1 VTDVPDGGPERPVDP
16 APAAPEPEDGL
27 SLAREIADAYRTT
40 PSQPRRRRR
49 TGGRAAKP
57 DRPQREDASPVA
69 QHLDALVSSQGWTDD
84 LATHRAI
91 GDWPRIVGDEVAQHC
106 HAVEIEDGRLT
117 VQADSTAW
125 ATQIKLLAPRILAR
139 LNEEIGQGSVI
150 FLDVRGPQGP
160 SWKTG
165 RRSVRGGRGPRDTYG

>member
-1 VTDVPDGGPERPVDP
+1 VPDT
-16 APAAPEPEDGL
+16 PEPTASDPDDGL

-49 TGGRAAKP
+49 SGGRAAAP
-57 DRPQREDASPVA
+57 YRPQREDASPLA
-69 QHLDALVSSQGWTDD
+69 AHLDALVSAQGWQDD

-91 GDWPRIVGDEVAQHC
+91 GDWARIVGDEVAQHC

-150 FLDVRGPQGP
+150 HLDIRGPQGP